1 MDSLILRRLIV
12 EYQHLLRNGVIRHV
26 QQLDAHTIALKIS
39 PDMQTLA
46 NNTDVRST
54 VYLLISSH
62 AVHARTHLLPD
73 QPKGQKQSHFA
84 EFLFRHLARS
94 VITDI
99 QQIGWDRIM
108 QITVQ
113 PYAELLEPG
122 PKSLMVELM
131 GKHSNIILVDQST
144 GKILESIK
152 HIDDSMSRVRTVEP
166 GEPYQLPPQFD
177 KADPLELDVEG
188 WFEIFIDTSL
198 SWRKL
203 MQAIDGISPAIAKE
217 IIYRANCESFSLGI
231 TGALDS
237 QSASNSLDLEQAW
250 LAFDQVRAEWT
261 SEANQPQIVT
271 DDQQSLVS
279 TIALQQLAGATSQ
292 YFETVSDAV
301 YAYYY
306 AIEQKEVMQRQFQ
319 ALRQMLKRRQ
329 QAVERKLNQL
339 WDDLET
345 ADRAEVFRQQ
355 GELLTANLHR
365 IKPGQVEVEVLDYY
379 DSDLKMRKLRL
390 DPGMSPSQN
399 AQQLFKQYTKAKR
412 GWSVIQQLVSDNEA
426 ELEVIDHYR
435 IQVETAD
442 TVEDL
447 LSIRSQLAGK
457 GWISDKSGPKNRNN
471 QGETTFRRYTSPD
484 GFQIYVGR
492 NSNEN
497 DLLLRR
503 VAKSNDMWLH
513 ARQIHGS
520 HVIIRNP
527 ERKPGIP
534 MPTLLLAAQI
544 AAANSKAKHSS
555 HVPVDY
561 TWFKYVMKRRGAG
574 FVHYTHQKTLSVE
587 PRVL

>member
-1 MDSLILRRLIV
+1 
-12 EYQHLLRNGVIRHV
+12 
-26 QQLDAHTIALKIS
+26 
-39 PDMQTLA
+39 
-46 NNTDVRST
+46 
-54 VYLLISSH
+54 
-62 AVHARTHLLPD
+62 
-73 QPKGQKQSHFA
+73 
-84 EFLFRHLARS
+84 
-94 VITDI
+94 
-99 QQIGWDRIM
+99 
-108 QITVQ
+108 
-113 PYAELLEPG
+113 
-122 PKSLMVELM
+122 
-131 GKHSNIILVDQST
+131 
-144 GKILESIK
+144 
-152 HIDDSMSRVRTVEP
+152 
-166 GEPYQLPPQFD
+166 
-177 KADPLELDVEG
+177 
-188 WFEIFIDTSL
+188 
-198 SWRKL
+198 
-203 MQAIDGISPAIAKE
+203 
-217 IIYRANCESFSLGI
+217 
-231 TGALDS
+231 
-237 QSASNSLDLEQAW
+237 
-250 LAFDQVRAEWT
+250 
-261 SEANQPQIVT
+261 
-271 DDQQSLVS
+271 
-279 TIALQQLAGATSQ
+279 
-292 YFETVSDAV
+292 
-301 YAYYY
+301 
-306 AIEQKEVMQRQFQ
+306 MQRQFQ
-319 ALRQMLKRRQ
+319 ALRQMLKKRQ

-345 ADRAEVFRQQ
+345 ADKAEVFRQK

-442 TVEDL
+442 TIEGL
-447 LSIRSQLAGK
+447 LSIRRQLASK
-457 GWISDKSGPKNRNN
+457 GWISDKSRSKSRNN
-471 QGETTFRRYTSPD
+471 QSETTFRRYTSPD

-544 AAANSKAKHSS
+544 AAANSKARHSS

-561 TWFKYVMKRRGAG
+561 TWFKHVMKRRGPG
-574 FVHYTHQKTLSVE
+574 LVHYTHQKTLSVE